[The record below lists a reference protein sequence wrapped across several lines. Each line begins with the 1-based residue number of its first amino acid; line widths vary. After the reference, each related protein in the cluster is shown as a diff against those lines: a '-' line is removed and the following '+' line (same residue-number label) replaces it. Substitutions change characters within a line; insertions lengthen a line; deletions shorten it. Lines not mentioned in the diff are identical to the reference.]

1 MVTVQKFTN
10 NGHKVSV
17 NVWKSNRFN
26 FEILIDDKSYDCGST
41 YNDLDTED
49 EQSEAEYWA
58 SAMCADIENG
68 RFVNVN
74 GFWVLATE
82 SF

>member
-1 MVTVQKFTN
+1 MVTVEKFTN
-10 NGHKVSV
+10 NRHKVSV
-17 NVWKSNRFN
+17 NVWKSKTLN
-26 FEILIDDKSYDCGST
+26 FEIFINDQSYDCGSSYIDFNT
-41 YNDLDTED
+41 D
-49 EQSEAEYWA
+49 EYSEASSRA